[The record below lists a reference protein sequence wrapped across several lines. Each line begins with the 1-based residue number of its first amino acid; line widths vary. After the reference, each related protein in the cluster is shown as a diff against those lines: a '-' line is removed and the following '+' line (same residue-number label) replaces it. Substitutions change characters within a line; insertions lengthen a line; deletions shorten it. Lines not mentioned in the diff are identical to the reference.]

1 MAKRG
6 KVLRDPN
13 AGPGLMIVEG
23 QQHPFF
29 LEGFWQSEVPPK
41 PGLAVEVEFDSQG
54 KVSRITVV
62 PEAKLAKEQAEMAP
76 AAAKKRGI
84 ALASAM
90 VGRFGLS
97 QILAAGLLIFS
108 WWFLPA
114 ASIEVPFLGKLEFT
128 FWQLLGYLN
137 ANHLSHALERP
148 GNPSSGFYGFL
159 ALIAVVTP
167 FVHHYSK
174 DRRALLGGVS
184 PLLFIL
190 VIGIL
195 LARNLQGTSAG
206 PYEGAYQSLQRQ
218 AQEQLMQAVSIGV
231 GTYLS
236 MLLSLYFAA
245 VGVKNFLAAKA
256 IKPSV
261 VEKTHRAAA

>member
-1 MAKRG
+1 
-6 KVLRDPN
+6 
-13 AGPGLMIVEG
+13 
-23 QQHPFF
+23 
-29 LEGFWQSEVPPK
+29 
-41 PGLAVEVEFDSQG
+41 
-54 KVSRITVV
+54 
-62 PEAKLAKEQAEMAP
+62 
-76 AAAKKRGI
+76 
-84 ALASAM
+84 
-90 VGRFGLS
+90 
-97 QILAAGLLIFS
+97 
-108 WWFLPA
+108 
-114 ASIEVPFLGKLEFT
+114 
-128 FWQLLGYLN
+128 
-137 ANHLSHALERP
+137 
-148 GNPSSGFYGFL
+148 
-159 ALIAVVTP
+159 
-167 FVHHYSK
+167 
-174 DRRALLGGVS
+174 
-184 PLLFIL
+184 L